1 MWLVLRHIYKK
12 YFTVPLIAN
21 FLSHNNRNRFDFYIS
36 FFFKFHDKSCFVM
49 FMIFRTFLL

>member
-1 MWLVLRHIYKK
+1 MWLVLRHIYKEK

-36 FFFKFHDKSCFVM
+36 FFNF
-49 FMIFRTFLL
+49 FMLKAVL